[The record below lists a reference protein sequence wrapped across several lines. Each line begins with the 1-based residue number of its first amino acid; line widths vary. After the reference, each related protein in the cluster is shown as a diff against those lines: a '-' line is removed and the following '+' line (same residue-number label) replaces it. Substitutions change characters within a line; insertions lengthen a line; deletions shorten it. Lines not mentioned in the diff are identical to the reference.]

1 MFRLLSIFLLTGA
14 LLSDT
19 AAADG
24 IPARPDVG
32 TIRKIQS
39 TFKDWTLNSSGRCA
53 VAGNGLWAW
62 KVVLEHPIDPSIKS
76 SASRNGKGYIIVV
89 LVPDAG
95 IDPGPKFI
103 ELFDWS
109 IPGSDLKQYT
119 VFLGRGNGYYWY
131 VKSDIGRLNLLR
143 KAMRISGGVNMDRL
157 MADALNVQDYGN
169 YTSHIAADYFRGRGA
184 EVVPLILESARL
196 WQLEEKEPPVQHLAA
211 LKWTG
216 SAEAGK
222 ALVRFA
228 SSRNTKLAHQA
239 LRLLVEEPYLASDN
253 FYRRALSVPEYTGSI
268 IGIFRTRNKPE
279 MILPR
284 LRELVQAPR
293 TIRQYVEVLGA
304 LREFEAGKKFK
315 SIPEFDAVN
324 DIMYLMMRMGE
335 TPDTIQYVP
344 IEAQGAGSP
353 SKLAEEERKRI
364 EPHLEKLRKSRD
376 HETVFAAALAL
387 ASFSPPRKLIADTYT
402 SRVRKVGVEI
412 LRMLPPELVISR
424 MNMLSRSLKEP
435 KELAILRMIQQEYG
449 GR

>member
-1 MFRLLSIFLLTGA
+1 MFRLLTIL
-14 LLSDT
+14 LLSGT
-19 AAADG
+19 LLSAAADG
-24 IPARPDVG
+24 IPARPDAE

-53 VAGNGLWAW
+53 AARNGLWAW

-76 SASRNGKGYIIVV
+76 SAARDGKGYIIVV

-103 ELFDWS
+103 DMFDWS

-143 KAMRISGGVNMDRL
+143 KTMRISGGVNMDKL
-157 MADALNVQDYGN
+157 MAEALNVQDYGN
-169 YTSHIAADYFRGRGA
+169 YTSHIAADYFRERGA
-184 EVVPLILESARL
+184 EVVPLILESARR
-196 WQLEEKEPPVQHLAA
+196 WQLEEKEMPVQHLTA

-216 SAEAGK
+216 SSEAGK

-228 SSRNTKLAHQA
+228 SSKDLKLAHQA

-253 FYRRALSVPEYTGSI
+253 FYRRALAVPEYTGSI
-268 IGIFRTRNKPE
+268 IRIFRVRNKPE

-284 LRELVQAPR
+284 LRELAQAPR

-364 EPHLEKLRKSRD
+364 EPHLAKLRRSRD
-376 HETVFAAALAL
+376 REAVFAGALAL
-387 ASFSPPRKLIADTYT
+387 ASFSPPKKLIADSYT

-412 LRMLPPELVISR
+412 LRTLPPEFVINR
-424 MNMLSRSLKEP
+424 MSMLSRSLKEP
-435 KELAILRMIQQEYG
+435 KELSLLRMIQQEYG

>member
-1 MFRLLSIFLLTGA
+1 MFRLLSIILLTGA

-157 MADALNVQDYGN
+157 MAEALNVQDYGN